1 MFTYLEIEIPCLQA
15 LSDAEF
21 LPKSIFDY
29 LKLVYET
36 IDQLRLCSE
45 ANASDSVN
53 YPNLVLVGGID
64 YAESIANL
72 DEYFKNASAFCGT
85 LAVDIV
91 RRGKPIVPIKLRTE
105 NGKGVEQVKIL
116 VMRQFI
122 SRFITEENAPEVKTI
137 YDGNRFTDVDELI
150 KIINTTILT
159 KKYHCE
165 TRYDKILSA
174 LETIQHGGPWPFEQD
189 AKLLDRIF
197 NDDQFANK
205 FADAVEYFYGT
216 LYFCLNFKSE
226 GLLTKTQVAERL
238 SLLEEGYI
246 ENVDRLE
253 DTIEYA
259 SLNPNLAMVAELE
272 ISDWMREEHAS
283 NTLSV
288 YKYLDD
294 VRVVFNVSHPQ
305 FCETFLM
312 FYDLS
317 RSVEDI
323 SDYIYIGKLCDSN
336 RRFNSI
342 EEFSQLIDEIL
353 HNAKSP
359 IDFDEDLEDE

>member
-15 LSDAEF
+15 LSDADF

-29 LKLVYET
+29 LKLVYES

-45 ANASDSVN
+45 ANASDSVK
-53 YPNLVLVGGID
+53 YPSLVLVGGIN
-64 YAESIANL
+64 YSESIANL
-72 DEYFKNASAFCGT
+72 DDYFKNASAFCDT
-85 LAVDIV
+85 AAVDIV
-91 RRGKPIVPIKLRTE
+91 RRGKPIIPIKMRAE
-105 NGKGVEQVKIL
+105 NGTAATQAKIL
-116 VMRQFI
+116 VLRQFV
-122 SRFITEENAPEVKTI
+122 SRFISEEDDPEIKTI

-150 KIINTTILT
+150 KAINTTILT
-159 KKYHCE
+159 KKDHCE
-165 TRYDKILSA
+165 MRYDKILSA
-174 LETIQHGGPWPFEQD
+174 LETLRHGGPWPFEQD
-189 AKLLDRIF
+189 AKLLERIF
-197 NDDQFANK
+197 NDEQFANK

-238 SLLEEGYI
+238 SLLEEENI

-253 DTIEYA
+253 NIIEYA

-288 YKYLDD
+288 YDYLDD

-312 FYDLS
+312 FYELL
-317 RSVEDI
+317 RSVEDV
-323 SDYIYIGKLCDSN
+323 SDYIYAGKLCDSD
-336 RRFNSI
+336 RRFTSI
-342 EEFSQLIDEIL
+342 EEFSQLIDETL

-359 IDFDEDLEDE
+359 IDFDEDLEGD